1 MIERRPI
8 WTGGVLAGY
17 IREELE
23 FPGARQAAMVE
34 RVRVDIATGE
44 VTREGRYLLTSLS
57 PRKCEPRELLR
68 LFRNHWSIENSQR
81 HVKDRSWEEDVPTL
95 RRPGLGEVSAALV
108 NTGLN
113 ALRLLGWFPGMVSMP
128 GCPCPCEPNA
138 APSSRC
144 RPSNVST
151 DGLPDFAI
159 VPQASI
165 RAFHSPKLAGN
176 PFVVGLSNHSRTAFD
191 RLRAD
196 GSTRKSL

>member
-1 MIERRPI
+1 
-8 WTGGVLAGY
+8 
-17 IREELE
+17 
-23 FPGARQAAMVE
+23 MVE

-113 ALRLLGWFPGMVSMP
+113 ALRLLGWFPGMVS
-128 GCPCPCEPNA
+128 CPDVH
-138 APSSRC
+138 APDVHAPASQMLRLPADADHRTSLRTGFLTLQSSCRRLSGPFILRSWRGIRSWLAC
-144 RPSNVST
+144 RTTAGRPSTGS
-151 DGLPDFAI
+151 G
-159 VPQASI
+159 
-165 RAFHSPKLAGN
+165 
-176 PFVVGLSNHSRTAFD
+176 RTGQQ
-191 RLRAD
+191 
-196 GSTRKSL
+196 GSLFKTFPVLYSGYSGP